1 MACASHQNDKI
12 LDYTVHCF
20 SSCLSNYAPEK
31 IQENKPSD
39 QLSRWSSDTNSP
51 PQFLVLKL
59 NRCSVIRSITF
70 GKYEKTHVCNLK
82 KFKVYGGMSENNM
95 VELLEGGLLNDS
107 VPEMFALTHK
117 KEGFEMPCR
126 YLKIVPLLSWGPSFN
141 FSIWFVELRG
151 EDNPKLVK
159 RNVQFFHE
167 FKEKEAIRLCL
178 KHFRQRGPSFAS
190 VYEALRVNTG
200 IELEDPKL
208 TALHNTLVLNADY
221 AATEEFMAKAVHEGL
236 LDNHLLRQDY
246 TPQWKR
252 IMLPKSEGEED
263 SSQPG
268 MRGGHQMCI
277 DPVSETIFLFG
288 GWDGTQ
294 DLSDLWQFHIPSN
307 TWKKLSSNTEV
318 EGGPSARSCHKMC
331 LDPEGRQIFTLG
343 RYLDN
348 QYRSADNLKSDFYV
362 YHIETGLWTL
372 INEDT
377 ATVGGPQLIF
387 DHQICMDSEKR
398 TIYVFGGRILTA
410 IQGSQDETRLGAGIT
425 YSTNSSA
432 ASVTLGAE
440 MDTVLS
446 GMFSFHIPSGS
457 WQKICDDLGVP
468 ILSGQRSSSIIRARV
483 GHSML
488 FHPGLRELFIFA
500 GQRRREYLNDF
511 FAFNVDTYQ
520 VRVIWNGDNNVTN
533 KSKSVHV
540 SIPATGYTQRAT
552 IDPEL
557 DEIYVLSGLSKD
569 KERRDENVQ
578 NSFWVYSLKRN
589 RWSCIYRNENTG
601 DQYWSK
607 MQNLEPCPRFA
618 HQLVYSVSNK
628 IHYLF
633 GGNPGKPR
641 PKLRLDDFWQLKL
654 CKPTKE
660 QLLLQCRLM
669 IRKHRFKELAAQN
682 TMDALDYLQ
691 TSLHEIIDH
700 DDPESTREFQ
710 KLASELF
717 RDPSEKD
724 VESGP
729 DIGPYHGRTELF
741 DDLSAFFS
749 NELTQPHLNLIDLL
763 PL

>member
-1 MACASHQNDKI
+1 MAGVSNQNERV
-12 LDYTVHCF
+12 LDYSVHSF

-59 NRCSVIRSITF
+59 NRCSIVRSVTF

-82 KFKVYGGMSENNM
+82 KFKVYGGMNEANM

-107 VPEMFALTHK
+107 VPETFTLTHE

-126 YLKIVPLLSWGPSFN
+126 FIKIVPLLSWGPSFN

-151 EDNPKLVK
+151 EDDPSLVK
-159 RNVQFFHE
+159 KSVQFFHE
-167 FKEKEAIRLCL
+167 FKEREAIRLCL
-178 KHFRQRGPSFAS
+178 KHFRQRGPKFAG
-190 VYEALRVNTG
+190 VYDALKASIG
-200 IELEDPKL
+200 IDLEDQRL
-208 TALHNTLVLNADY
+208 TVLHNTLVLNADY
-221 AATEEFMAKAVHEGL
+221 TATEEFMANAVQEGL
-236 LDNHLLRQDY
+236 LDNFLLGQDY

-252 IMLPKSEGEED
+252 IMIDPTVISD
-263 SSQPG
+263 DANQPG

-277 DPVSETIFLFG
+277 DPVTETIYLFG

-294 DLSDLWQFHIPSN
+294 DLSDLWQYHIPSCS
-307 TWKKLSSNTEV
+307 WKKLSTNTEA

-331 LDPEGRQIFTLG
+331 LDTEGRQIFTLG

-348 QYRSADNLKSDFYV
+348 QYRSSDNLKSDFYV
-362 YHIETGLWTL
+362 YQIEAGRWTL

-377 ATVGGPQLIF
+377 SAVGGPQLIF
-387 DHQICMDSEKR
+387 DHQICLDSEKR

-410 IQGSQDETRLGAGIT
+410 VQGSHDETRLGASASIT
-425 YSTNSSA
+425 YSTN
-432 ASVTLGAE
+432 ASGNALSTAAE

-446 GMFSFHIPSGS
+446 GMYSFHIPSGT

-468 ILSGQRSSSIIRARV
+468 IMSGQKNSPIIRARV

-488 FHPGLRELFIFA
+488 FHPGLRELFVFA

-511 FAFNVDTYQ
+511 FAFNVDTHQ
-520 VRVIWNGDNNVTN
+520 VRVIWNGDSNVP
-533 KSKSVHV
+533 SKGKDTHV

-552 IDPEL
+552 IDPDL

-601 DQYWSK
+601 DQYWSM

-628 IHYLF
+628 VIFPFGFFFVKRGDFVTKNFQLHLF
-633 GGNPGKPR
+633 
-641 PKLRLDDFWQLKL
+641 
-654 CKPTKE
+654 
-660 QLLLQCRLM
+660 
-669 IRKHRFKELAAQN
+669 
-682 TMDALDYLQ
+682 
-691 TSLHEIIDH
+691 
-700 DDPESTREFQ
+700 
-710 KLASELF
+710 
-717 RDPSEKD
+717 
-724 VESGP
+724 
-729 DIGPYHGRTELF
+729 
-741 DDLSAFFS
+741 
-749 NELTQPHLNLIDLL
+749 
-763 PL
+763 